1 MTDRRPEL
9 VVLTDLDGSLL
20 DAVTYSFAEAREAL
34 AALDERGIP
43 LIPVSSKTRAELE
56 ALLLSMGVAG
66 PFVVENG
73 GAVVIPS
80 HWFELTIP
88 WARPEGRHLVLEL
101 GVRRTEL
108 VQALGEMARET
119 GVKVRSFT
127 QMTLPE
133 LQRHT
138 GLSRPAAM
146 RALVR
151 EYDEPFLAD
160 ADTEATAALARAAC
174 RRGLTLTRGGRFH
187 HLTGRTDKGRA
198 ARILLNLIAAVHGRV
213 RSVALGDAANDAP
226 MLAAVDRPI
235 LIPRP
240 DGSLTLEIVRAC
252 RSAERAPAPGPRGW
266 NAAVMAVL
274 AGEPLPPAQRGAKAS

>member
-9 VVLTDLDGSLL
+9 LVLTDLDGSLL

-56 ALLLSMGVAG
+56 ALLVVLGVSG
-66 PFVVENG
+66 PFVIENG
-73 GAVVIPS
+73 GAVVVPR
-80 HWFELTIP
+80 HWLELAIP
-88 WARPEGRHLVLEL
+88 WARPEGRQLVLEL

-108 VQALGEMARET
+108 VRALGEMARET
-119 GVKVRSFT
+119 GVKVRGFT
-127 QMTLPE
+127 EMTLPE

-151 EYDEPFLAD
+151 EYDEPFLAEPD
-160 ADTEATAALARAAC
+160 EEAAVALARAAW

-198 ARILLNLIAAVHGRV
+198 TRILLNLVAAVDGRV

-240 DGSLTLEIVRAC
+240 DGSVALELVQAC

-266 NAAVMAVL
+266 NAAVLAVL
-274 AGEPLPPAQRGAKAS
+274 AGQPLPPAEAVAKAS